1 MVHGIS
7 KSQTQL
13 SNYHSLT
20 QISSRKAKIDM
31 LRIKWTLEGSRL
43 TLLSLTSPPA
53 ASFFLCFIFQLL
65 KILQCGVF
73 LLFKTNTKL
82 GTLFRHLLFIL

>member
-1 MVHGIS
+1 M
-7 KSQTQL
+7 
-13 SNYHSLT
+13 Y
-20 QISSRKAKIDM
+20 AKVAM
-31 LRIKWTLEGSRL
+31 FEKKREVEK
-43 TLLSLTSPPA
+43 
-53 ASFFLCFIFQLL
+53 CFIFQLL